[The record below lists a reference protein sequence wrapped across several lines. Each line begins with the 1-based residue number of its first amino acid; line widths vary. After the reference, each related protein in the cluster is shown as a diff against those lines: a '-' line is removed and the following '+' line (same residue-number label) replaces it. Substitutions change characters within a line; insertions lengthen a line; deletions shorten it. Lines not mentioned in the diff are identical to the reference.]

1 MKGKEIYKI
10 YAPNGAKWIDWV
22 RPVPFVAID
31 TYNRKPIAN
40 FLDREAMFLKKY
52 QQDTAIFIDL
62 PGKESIEL
70 GIGLAHMGYRPIPV
84 FNGTDEQQGSQATTN
99 TYLIESCLING
110 SQKLKNIELKNDA
123 NPAFL
128 LDSHRTNRYRA
139 KESIFDNSWDLYKQD
154 IPSAEYFKQ
163 NGITKII
170 VVGET
175 IQRDLKKIFLKFQE
189 KGIEIYITDGYTLP
203 KKVKLTKTIK
213 ERLEKEEIQDND

>member
-1 MKGKEIYKI
+1 MRGKEIYKI
-10 YAPNGAKWIDWV
+10 YAPNGAKWIEWV

-31 TYNRKPIAN
+31 TYNRKPVAN
-40 FLDREAMFLKKY
+40 FLDRKAMFLKKY

-110 SQKLKNIELKNDA
+110 SQKLKNIKLKNDA

-189 KGIEIYITDGYTLP
+189 K
-203 KKVKLTKTIK
+203 
-213 ERLEKEEIQDND
+213 

>member
-1 MKGKEIYKI
+1 MRGKEIYKI
-10 YAPNGAKWIDWV
+10 YAPNGTKWIDWV
-22 RPVPFVAID
+22 RPVSFVAID
-31 TYNRKPIAN
+31 TYNRKPIVDW
-40 FLDREAMFLKKY
+40 LDRKAMFLKKY

-110 SQKLKNIELKNDA
+110 SQKLKNIKLKNDA
-123 NPAFL
+123 NPVFL
-128 LDSHRTNRYRA
+128 LDSYRTNRYRA

-163 NGITKII
+163 NGINKII
-170 VVGET
+170 VVGEV
-175 IQRDLKKIFLKFQE
+175 IQPDLKKIFLKFQE
-189 KGIEIYITDGYTLP
+189 KGIEIYITDGYIFP

-213 ERLEKEEIQDND
+213 ERLEKEEI

>member
-1 MKGKEIYKI
+1 MRGKEIYKI
-10 YAPNGAKWIDWV
+10 YAPNGAKWTDWV

-31 TYNRKPIAN
+31 TYNRKPIA
-40 FLDREAMFLKKY
+40 DWMERKAMFLKNY
-52 QQDTAIFIDL
+52 QQDTAIFVDL

-70 GIGLAHMGYRPIPV
+70 SIDLAYKGYRPIPI
-84 FNGTDEQQGSQATTN
+84 FNGTDEQPGSQATTN

-110 SQKLKNIELKNDA
+110 SEKLKNIKLDNNA

-128 LDSHRTNRYRA
+128 LDSYRTNRYRA

-170 VVGET
+170 IVGDG

-189 KGIEIYITDGYTLP
+189 KGIDIYLTDGYTFP
-203 KKVKLTKTIK
+203 QKVKLTKTIK
-213 ERLEKEEIQDND
+213 ERFEKEEI

>member
-1 MKGKEIYKI
+1 MIGKEVYKI

-31 TYNRKPIAN
+31 TYHRKPIVDWV
-40 FLDREAMFLKKY
+40 DRKAMFLKQY
-52 QQDTAIFIDL
+52 QQDVAILIDL

-70 GIGLAHMGYRPIPV
+70 GINLAHMGYRPIPL

-99 TYLIESCLING
+99 TYLVESCLING
-110 SQKLKNIELKNDA
+110 SQKLKNIQLKNDA

-128 LDSHRTNRYRA
+128 LDSYRTNRYRV

-170 VVGET
+170 VVGDT
-175 IQRDLKKIFLKFQE
+175 IQRDLKKIFLKLQE
-189 KGIEIYITDGYTLP
+189 KGIEIYITDGYSFP
-203 KKVKLTKTIK
+203 KKVILKKTIK
-213 ERLEKEEIQDND
+213 ERLEKEEI

>member
-1 MKGKEIYKI
+1 MRGKEIYKI
-10 YAPNGAKWIDWV
+10 YAPNGAKWTDWV

-31 TYNRKPIAN
+31 TYHREPIGDWMDRKT
-40 FLDREAMFLKKY
+40 MFLKKY

-70 GIGLAHMGYRPIPV
+70 GIDLAYLGYRPIPV

-110 SQKLKNIELKNDA
+110 SERLKNIRLKIDA

-128 LDSHRTNRYRA
+128 LDSYRTNRYRA
-139 KESIFDNSWDLYKQD
+139 KESIFDNSWDVYKHD
-154 IPSAEYFKQ
+154 VPSAEYFIQ

-170 VVGET
+170 VVGDT
-175 IQRDLKKIFLKFQE
+175 IQRDLKKFFLKFQE
-189 KGIEIYITDGYTLP
+189 KGIEIYITDSYSSP
-203 KKVKLTKTIK
+203 KKVILAKTIK
-213 ERLEKEEIQDND
+213 ERFEKEEI

>member
-1 MKGKEIYKI
+1 MRGKEIYKI
-10 YAPNGAKWIDWV
+10 YAPNGAKWTDWV

-31 TYNRKPIAN
+31 TYNRKPIA
-40 FLDREAMFLKKY
+40 DWMERKAMFLKNY
-52 QQDTAIFIDL
+52 QQDTAIFVDL

-70 GIGLAHMGYRPIPV
+70 SIDLAYKGYRPIPI
-84 FNGTDEQQGSQATTN
+84 FNGTDEQPGSQATTN

-110 SQKLKNIELKNDA
+110 SEKLKNIKLDNNA

-128 LDSHRTNRYRA
+128 LDSYRTNRYRA
-139 KESIFDNSWDLYKQD
+139 KESVFDNSWDLYKQD

-170 VVGET
+170 IVGDE

-189 KGIEIYITDGYTLP
+189 KGIDIYITDGYTFP
-203 KKVKLTKTIK
+203 QKVKLTKTIK
-213 ERLEKEEIQDND
+213 ERFEKEEI

>member
-1 MKGKEIYKI
+1 MRGKEIYKI

-40 FLDREAMFLKKY
+40 FLDRKAMFLKKY

-99 TYLIESCLING
+99 TYLIESYLING

-123 NPAFL
+123 NPVFL

-189 KGIEIYITDGYTLP
+189 KEIDIYITDGYTLP
-203 KKVKLTKTIK
+203 QKVKLTKTIK
-213 ERLEKEEIQDND
+213 ERLEKEEI

>member
-1 MKGKEIYKI
+1 MRGKEIYKI
-10 YAPNGAKWIDWV
+10 YAPNGAKWTDWV

-31 TYNRKPIAN
+31 TYNRKPIA
-40 FLDREAMFLKKY
+40 DWMERKAMFLKNY
-52 QQDTAIFIDL
+52 QQDTAIFVDL

-70 GIGLAHMGYRPIPV
+70 SIDLAYKGYRPIPI
-84 FNGTDEQQGSQATTN
+84 FNGTDEQPGSQATTD

-110 SQKLKNIELKNDA
+110 SEKLKNIKLDNNA

-128 LDSHRTNRYRA
+128 LDSYRTNRYRA

-154 IPSAEYFKQ
+154 IPSAEYLKQ

-170 VVGET
+170 IVGDA

-189 KGIEIYITDGYTLP
+189 KGIDIYITDGYTFP
-203 KKVKLTKTIK
+203 QKVKLTKTIK
-213 ERLEKEEIQDND
+213 ERFEKEEI

>member
-1 MKGKEIYKI
+1 MRGKEIYKI

-70 GIGLAHMGYRPIPV
+70 GIGLAHIGYRPIPV

-99 TYLIESCLING
+99 TYLIESYLING

-123 NPAFL
+123 NPVFL

-189 KGIEIYITDGYTLP
+189 KGIDIYITDGYTLP

-213 ERLEKEEIQDND
+213 ERLEKEEI

>member
-99 TYLIESCLING
+99 TYLIESYLING

-123 NPAFL
+123 NPVFL

-189 KGIEIYITDGYTLP
+189 KEIDIYITDGYTLP
-203 KKVKLTKTIK
+203 QKVKLTKTIK
-213 ERLEKEEIQDND
+213 ERLEKEEI

>member
-1 MKGKEIYKI
+1 MRGKEIYKI

-70 GIGLAHMGYRPIPV
+70 GIGLAHIGYRPIPV

-99 TYLIESCLING
+99 TYLIESYLING

-123 NPAFL
+123 NPVFL

-154 IPSAEYFKQ
+154 IPSADYFKQ

-170 VVGET
+170 VVGDT
-175 IQRDLKKIFLKFQE
+175 IKRDLKKIFLKFQE
-189 KGIEIYITDGYTLP
+189 KGIQIYITDGYIKK
-203 KKVKLTKTIK
+203 KKVILTKTIK
-213 ERLEKEEIQDND
+213 DRFEKEEI

>member
-10 YAPNGAKWIDWV
+10 YAPNGAKWIEWV

-40 FLDREAMFLKKY
+40 FLDRKAMFLKKY

-99 TYLIESCLING
+99 TYLIESYLING

-123 NPAFL
+123 NPVFL

-189 KGIEIYITDGYTLP
+189 KGIEIYITDGYIFP

-213 ERLEKEEIQDND
+213 ERLEKEEI

>member
-1 MKGKEIYKI
+1 MSGKEIYKI

-31 TYNRKPIAN
+31 TYNRKAIADWI
-40 FLDREAMFLKKY
+40 DRKAIFLKEY

-70 GIGLAHMGYRPIPV
+70 SIDLAYMGYRPIPI
-84 FNGTDEQQGSQATTN
+84 FNGTDEQSGSQATTN

-110 SQKLKNIELKNDA
+110 SEKLKNIKLDNDA
-123 NPAFL
+123 NPAFI
-128 LDSHRTNRYRA
+128 LDSYRTNRYRA
-139 KESIFDNSWDLYKQD
+139 KESVFDNSWDLYKQD

-163 NGITKII
+163 NGISKII
-170 VVGET
+170 VVGDI

-189 KGIEIYITDGYTLP
+189 KGIYIYITNGYSFP

-213 ERLEKEEIQDND
+213 ERLEKEEI

>member
-1 MKGKEIYKI
+1 MRGKEIYKI

-99 TYLIESCLING
+99 TYLIESYLING

-123 NPAFL
+123 NPVFL

-189 KGIEIYITDGYTLP
+189 KGIDIYITDGYTLP

-213 ERLEKEEIQDND
+213 ERLEKEEI

>member
-1 MKGKEIYKI
+1 MRGKEIYKI

-40 FLDREAMFLKKY
+40 FLDREAMFLKEY
-52 QQDTAIFIDL
+52 QKDTAIFIDL

-84 FNGTDEQQGSQATTN
+84 FNGTYEQQGSQATTN

-110 SQKLKNIELKNDA
+110 SQKLKNIKLKNDA

-163 NGITKII
+163 NGITRII
-170 VVGET
+170 VVGSAL
-175 IQRDLKKIFLKFQE
+175 QPDLKKIFLKFQE
-189 KGIEIYITDGYTLP
+189 RGMDIYITDGYLSP
-203 KKVKLTKTIK
+203 KKIILAKTIK
-213 ERLEKEEIQDND
+213 ERLEKEEI